1 MKLIDNFFKD
11 KLYNKFFISEKVAS
25 VLLET
30 PEKVINGETSLIVLV
45 NKFSAYKLYKA
56 YNKQLKL
63 DNHISKMMNR
73 FKFYNPGTRK
83 YEQTV
88 EISAGIG
95 WEYLILGDI
104 LEKKYK
110 IKFDYSMI
118 EVQVDKGKS
127 LCALI
132 QTAYNRIQD
141 YFDNKNYNTLVNIRD
156 YIKQERINSRIVESQ
171 E

>member
-1 MKLIDNFFKD
+1 
-11 KLYNKFFISEKVAS
+11 
-25 VLLET
+25 
-30 PEKVINGETSLIVLV
+30 
-45 NKFSAYKLYKA
+45 
-56 YNKQLKL
+56 
-63 DNHISKMMNR
+63 MMNR

-118 EVQVDKGKS
+118 EVQTDKGRS